1 MQFIVERDQI
11 LNPLSRVN
19 TVVDRNPTIPILS
32 QVLLTVNEDRNG
44 VELTGSNID
53 IEISEFIPD
62 IQVSESG
69 QAAFPGLTVQ
79 EFCRQQPKECR
90 LSFEI
95 SDGMMNIN
103 KIGVD
108 GEADKNIGDG
118 SGQSHLTLQ
127 TMAQGALDG
136 PFPIL
141 DAGDWDIQFQ
151 INRSDLRTVVQR
163 SQHAMGAQDLR
174 YYLNAMLFEMSE
186 HELRTVATDGHRMAV
201 CHTEVATGLNDSMHR
216 AIVPRKTVLD
226 MSKLLA
232 ELSSPITLEFN
243 DNHIRISTPSV
254 KFTSKLLEGTY
265 PDWRGVIPANL
276 SRVFRVTR
284 QEMIAALRRVSI
296 LGPEVPASMQ
306 VKDGRLRVH
315 AQTSKNAQLEIDEQL
330 DIEQNGEP
338 IDFQINGKYLLD
350 IFDVMTEYDSVDF
363 NLRNAQSA
371 CLVNFPG
378 NESSSFLVMLLK
390 DR

>member
-32 QVLLTVNEDRNG
+32 QVLLTVDEDRNG
-44 VELTGSNID
+44 VQLTGSNID

-108 GEADKNIGDG
+108 GEADQNIGDG

>member
-32 QVLLTVNEDRNG
+32 QVLLTVDEDRNG
-44 VELTGSNID
+44 VQLTGSNID